1 MFVLPDVLLG
11 VRGHTGQHEC
21 FRMML
26 CKNTYVILLLSS
38 SCFSAIAI
46 LIWPELL
53 PNYVQSAR
61 LSHTG

>member
-21 FRMML
+21 FRMM
-26 CKNTYVILLLSS
+26 CKNMYVILLLSS

-53 PNYVQSAR
+53 LNFVQSAR